1 MNRIYL
7 RKNHFFA
14 KDKEPQGMVQIKG
27 LSRVHDSKEAKWPVE
42 TSLLHFAKRSVRN
55 IPEDSRTKVP
65 LMI

>member
-1 MNRIYL
+1 
-7 RKNHFFA
+7 
-14 KDKEPQGMVQIKG
+14 MVQIKG